1 VTTTA
6 GHGSTS
12 VIEEKKV
19 VPGTDAEVR
28 RAAVERQLAVV
39 IAGIETYGIQ
49 SFLLTQLRHAAKS
62 GLRFSYLAAQD
73 GDCAKALRAAGAQVE
88 VVGGQI
94 QRFYP
99 GHPLLVLL
107 SWLWWWPDLYRTYS
121 GIRRRLRTTRHD
133 IVYAQ
138 SYYGLVISRL
148 AARGSGCRVVSH
160 VHSNLNKKRLAGL
173 QRILVSLILAVA
185 ADRLVTI
192 SDFVTASLWGPARRK
207 AWRIYNG
214 IDIHAISEMV
224 RGTTKDPRRIVT
236 VGRLVSWKKQEMALQ
251 AIKILVERG
260 VDCTLEIIGGRGC
273 TDPSDHE
280 LMLRALTTKLKIGD
294 RVHFSGAVSPPY
306 HRVAAAAAL
315 VSCSTREPFGLAV
328 VEAAACGT
336 AVVAADMG
344 ATAELIEDG
353 RTGLL
358 FSADDPVSLANAL
371 EQLLNNEALRTSL
384 AEAALQRAMVLYGI
398 SEHLQTLRLCFD
410 ELLTRR

>member
-1 VTTTA
+1 
-6 GHGSTS
+6 
-12 VIEEKKV
+12 
-19 VPGTDAEVR
+19 
-28 RAAVERQLAVV
+28 
-39 IAGIETYGIQ
+39 
-49 SFLLTQLRHAAKS
+49 
-62 GLRFSYLAAQD
+62 
-73 GDCAKALRAAGAQVE
+73 
-88 VVGGQI
+88 
-94 QRFYP
+94 
-99 GHPLLVLL
+99 
-107 SWLWWWPDLYRTYS
+107 
-121 GIRRRLRTTRHD
+121 
-133 IVYAQ
+133 
-138 SYYGLVISRL
+138 
-148 AARGSGCRVVSH
+148 
-160 VHSNLNKKRLAGL
+160 
-173 QRILVSLILAVA
+173 
-185 ADRLVTI
+185 
-192 SDFVTASLWGPARRK
+192 
-207 AWRIYNG
+207 
-214 IDIHAISEMV
+214 
-224 RGTTKDPRRIVT
+224 VT